1 MSMGTLRK
9 AKFFYGH
16 VIVAASF
23 AIQLI
28 CIGTFFTY
36 GIFFKPLLDEFGW
49 SRAMISGASSV
60 TMLFVGFVGVFAGR
74 LNDRFGPRLIMVVS
88 GLFLGGGCLLMSQLQ
103 APWQLYLFL
112 GVIIGTGMASH
123 DVVTLSTVARWFVRK
138 RGMMTG
144 IVKVGTGAGQ
154 LMVPLIATAL
164 IVAYDWRNSYLIIG
178 ATALILFALVA
189 QLFRRDPQQMGL
201 LPDGADR
208 VVSTVAASA
217 ESGLLLREAFRT
229 RQFWIICLAYFS
241 AIYCLLTIVVHIVPH
256 ATDVGISAT
265 GAAGVLST
273 IGGVSMV
280 GRFTMGTASDR
291 IGGKRAMIICF
302 IILMASFLWLLVI
315 RELWMF
321 YLFAVV
327 YGFAHGGFFVLISP
341 MTAGL
346 FGTRAH
352 GVIFGTMYLAGTLGG
367 AAGPWLAGHIF
378 DITQSYQ
385 IVFWI
390 LLILSATGLL
400 LISTVKPLPG
410 KEKG

>member
-1 MSMGTLRK
+1 MNMSTLKK

-23 AIQLI
+23 AIQLV
-28 CIGTFFTY
+28 CVGTFFTF
-36 GIFFKPLLDEFGW
+36 GIFFKPLLNEFGW

-60 TMLFVGFVGVFAGR
+60 TMLFVGFVGVFTGR
-74 LNDRFGPRLIMVVS
+74 LNDRFGPRLIIAIS
-88 GLFLGGGCLLMSQLQ
+88 GLFLSGGYLLMSQLQ

-154 LMVPLIATAL
+154 LMAPLIATAL
-164 IVAYDWRNSYLIIG
+164 LATYGWRSSYLIIG
-178 ATALILFALVA
+178 AAALILFVLVA

-201 LPDGADR
+201 LPDGAD
-208 VVSTVAASA
+208 SALSA
-217 ESGLLLREAFRT
+217 EIESAEPGLPVREVFRT

-241 AIYCLLTIVVHIVPH
+241 AIFCLLTIIVHIVLH
-256 ATDVGISAT
+256 ATDTGVSAT

-273 IGGVSMV
+273 IGGVSMA
-280 GRFTMGTASDR
+280 GRFIMGTASDR
-291 IGGKRAMIICF
+291 IGGKRVMIICF

-341 MTAGL
+341 MTAEL

-367 AAGPWLAGHIF
+367 AAGPLLAGHIF

-390 LLILSATGLL
+390 LLILSAVGLL

-410 KEKG
+410 KEKR